1 MHVIACEDEIIY
13 QNSLQEK
20 INLWAQKTHHADIKV
35 TFFRSSEDLLE
46 HWGKGL
52 KADLLFLDIIFHHEM
67 NGMEIAK
74 KIRETD
80 DVVPIV
86 FVTNSDAFIKDGY
99 AVRAFRYLNKPILYE
114 DVALC
119 LDVAYKQ
126 YTLAHNEYLIIADAG
141 RRLALRHNEVLYVE
155 AQSPYTLI
163 HMQGHAEPIK
173 LRYRFLDLIPKLPEE
188 LFILCH
194 RSYLVNIIHVRAV
207 KRHTLTLSTGEELPV
222 SRSLGAHL
230 NDSFDNYYQEGGIS
244 HGVDCI

>member
-1 MHVIACEDEIIY
+1 M
-13 QNSLQEK
+13 EK
-20 INLWAQKTHHADIKV
+20 IPQEVYRRQRVMEYCRKHGNISEAARRYGYSRKTLHKWVKRWDGSKESLYD
-35 TFFRSSEDLLE
+35 RSRAPHRKARGHSEKELRLVRRLAKK
-46 HWGKGL
+46 HKWQ
-52 KADLLFLDIIFHHEM
+52 DIIVAYQE
-67 NGMEIAK
+67 ACQ
-74 KIRETD
+74 
-80 DVVPIV
+80 
-86 FVTNSDAFIKDGY
+86 
-99 AVRAFRYLNKPILYE
+99 RYEYP
-114 DVALC
+114 
-119 LDVAYKQ
+119 YKQ